1 MEAYDDINSAIEKID
16 LYLKGLFEGKKNIRD
31 LFLKELNILDKL
43 RTKPIIKEELFSS
56 FFKLIKKEL
65 VKRGGN
71 RLKTA
76 SITLLNS
83 KYYYKK
89 LVDTIKK
96 SSNESI
102 EDKAIE
108 IIGNLFFD
116 IIEKNPIINKDQK
129 ILEAPKLEN
138 YLFHEILSVLNS
150 KISNINDKIKDIIKL
165 NHLIFYSDDS
175 FQVQRLSFF
184 IIINEFINQKYNK
197 FSNYDEYFAN
207 LYYLYYRYSNK
218 DNLKEF
224 REEILS
230 KIDSENYSNIS
241 IDKDSLNEKY
251 IENLLTDLESLT
263 NNNKVFRLNINQNL
277 LNN

>member
-1 MEAYDDINSAIEKID
+1 MWYK
-16 LYLKGLFEGKKNIRD
+16 
-31 LFLKELNILDKL
+31 
-43 RTKPIIKEELFSS
+43 
-56 FFKLIKKEL
+56 
-65 VKRGGN
+65 
-71 RLKTA
+71 LKTV

>member
-1 MEAYDDINSAIEKID
+1 MEAYDDTINSGIEKID
-16 LYLKGLFEGKKNIRD
+16 LYLKGLFEGKKTISD
-31 LFLKELNILDKL
+31 LFLEELNILYKL

-138 YLFHEILSVLNS
+138 YLL
-150 KISNINDKIKDIIKL
+150 
-165 NHLIFYSDDS
+165 
-175 FQVQRLSFF
+175 F
-184 IIINEFINQKYNK
+184 ITK
-197 FSNYDEYFAN
+197 
-207 LYYLYYRYSNK
+207 
-218 DNLKEF
+218 
-224 REEILS
+224 
-230 KIDSENYSNIS
+230 
-241 IDKDSLNEKY
+241 
-251 IENLLTDLESLT
+251 
-263 NNNKVFRLNINQNL
+263 
-277 LNN
+277 

>member
-1 MEAYDDINSAIEKID
+1 MWYK
-16 LYLKGLFEGKKNIRD
+16 
-31 LFLKELNILDKL
+31 
-43 RTKPIIKEELFSS
+43 
-56 FFKLIKKEL
+56 
-65 VKRGGN
+65 
-71 RLKTA
+71 LKTV

-207 LYYLYYRYSNK
+207 LYYLYYRYSI
-218 DNLKEF
+218 
-224 REEILS
+224 RI
-230 KIDSENYSNIS
+230 I
-241 IDKDSLNEKY
+241 
-251 IENLLTDLESLT
+251 
-263 NNNKVFRLNINQNL
+263 
-277 LNN
+277 

>member
-1 MEAYDDINSAIEKID
+1 MWYK
-16 LYLKGLFEGKKNIRD
+16 
-31 LFLKELNILDKL
+31 
-43 RTKPIIKEELFSS
+43 
-56 FFKLIKKEL
+56 
-65 VKRGGN
+65 
-71 RLKTA
+71 LKTV

-150 KISNINDKIKDIIKL
+150 KISNSNDKIKVIIKL
-165 NHLIFYSDDS
+165 NHLIFYSEDS

-277 LNN
+277 LNNKRLLKLFNLN

>member
-1 MEAYDDINSAIEKID
+1 MHNYN
-16 LYLKGLFEGKKNIRD
+16 Y
-31 LFLKELNILDKL
+31 
-43 RTKPIIKEELFSS
+43 
-56 FFKLIKKEL
+56 
-65 VKRGGN
+65 
-71 RLKTA
+71 
-76 SITLLNS
+76 
-83 KYYYKK
+83 
-89 LVDTIKK
+89 
-96 SSNESI
+96 
-102 EDKAIE
+102 IE
-108 IIGNLFFD
+108 I
-116 IIEKNPIINKDQK
+116 
-129 ILEAPKLEN
+129 
-138 YLFHEILSVLNS
+138 FHEILSVLNS

-165 NHLIFYSDDS
+165 NHLIFYSEDS

-241 IDKDSLNEKY
+241 IDEDSLNEKY